1 MDLDEYIKYVINYK
15 LLTKRTWHTSLFG
28 IKEDNSENEYVKIV
42 DKKCYLKVKNPDN
55 NDSIEE
61 IEWPSFVYGK
71 GILNITNIVNLDA
84 STLECLDKNTK
95 TTLGRF
101 IVNYIL
107 IEFPYG
113 GRLPYIHGDI
123 THTMFI
129 EATKEAL
136 SSEVITVDDYKI
148 FVNSCTYLEELNKLY
163 TPSSTEKLVSPPP
176 GLKKFKLEL
185 SKEYVKKHGVDWDK
199 DPSMVVEY
207 DNALKKYYSDYIK
220 DDPSDG
226 VMANAK
232 TKGNALSKKYLTF
245 SSTNAFGAQEHI
257 DESLLEGYPEDPEK
271 LSALFNTTRAASYSR
286 GAETQKGGAV
296 AKSVLRATSSMRIE
310 GDDCGTPYGKRVDL
324 NNDNVNNYL
333 GRYIISKNTLTE
345 ITKKNINS
353 LVGKTV
359 TIRSP
364 MYCIAK
370 APTICKTCMG
380 KLASGKPNGISL
392 IVTNISSIMTTA
404 ALKAMHKSTISTV
417 KIDMSSMVS

>member
-1 MDLDEYIKYVINYK
+1 VNLDDYIKYAINYR
-15 LLTKRTWHTSLFG
+15 LLTKRIWHTSLFG

-42 DKKCYLKVKNPDN
+42 DKICYLKIKDPDD
-55 NDSIEE
+55 NDNIKEV
-61 IEWPSFVYGK
+61 IWPSFVYGK

-84 STLECLDKNTK
+84 SSLECLDKDIK

-107 IEFPYG
+107 IEFPYN

-176 GLKKFKLEL
+176 GLKKFKSEL
-185 SKEYVKKHGVDWDK
+185 SKKFVNKYGTDWTK
-199 DPSMVVEY
+199 DPSIIVEY
-207 DNALKKYYSDYIK
+207 DKVLKKYYSDYIK

-245 SSTNAFGAQEHI
+245 SSTNAFGEQEHI
-257 DESLLEGYPEDPEK
+257 DESLLEGYPEDPKK

-310 GDDCGTPYGKRVDL
+310 SDDCGTILGKEVGL
-324 NNDNVNNYL
+324 NSDNINNYL
-333 GRYIISKNTLTE
+333 GRHIIDKNSLTE
-345 ITKKNINS
+345 ITKKNMDS
-353 LVGKTV
+353 LVDKTV
-359 TIRSP
+359 IVRSP

-380 KLASGKPNGISL
+380 TLASGKPNGISL
-392 IVTNISSIMTTA
+392 IVTNISSIMTLS
-404 ALKAMHKSTISTV
+404 ALKKMHASQLSAV
-417 KIDMSSMVS
+417 KIDLPNMVS